1 MKMSKHYR
9 GHRYHRGRR
18 CHGGDLGIIGLI
30 IGIIL
35 YIFMLLFQIVKVCFE
50 WGTAQSRRV
59 GFGIIGATILIAV
72 LIDGGVSG
80 GIIAGLIIFFVIL
93 FAILLASIG
102 GHQQRSS
109 SSNGTNSTLSQR
121 SSRKVMLNQYSRDD
135 KTPYMQDDMNDYH
148 QPFHEKADFD
158 DQFAAMEAQVHSV
171 SSKED

>member
-18 CHGGDLGIIGLI
+18 CHGGDLGII
-30 IGIIL
+30 
-35 YIFMLLFQIVKVCFE
+35 
-50 WGTAQSRRV
+50 
-59 GFGIIGATILIAV
+59 
-72 LIDGGVSG
+72 
-80 GIIAGLIIFFVIL
+80 GLIIFFVIL